1 MVQNLQL
8 SQAFFELCLLTSQ
21 IDEVQAETDQDP
33 PVGHEKIGTGCH
45 ESSLPFF
52 CRMGQLP
59 HPAEKGISLF
69 FMFMM
74 RLQDSRIQFCPWG
87 S

>member
-21 IDEVQAETDQDP
+21 IDEVQAEPDQDP
-33 PVGHEKIGTGCH
+33 PIGHEEIGTGCH

-52 CRMGQLP
+52 CRTGRLSG
-59 HPAEKGISLF
+59 PAEKGISLF
-69 FMFMM
+69 FMFVM
-74 RLQDSRIQFCPWG
+74 RVQESKSQPGLWLG
-87 S
+87 